1 MLTGVSSGAGAHV
14 FVERLQVA
22 SGAVQARGRVA
33 RVLER
38 DLAEA
43 RCKSDGAGASE
54 RWRTTPDAFLHP
66 ARTTVLAPWARVA
79 GI

>member
-1 MLTGVSSGAGAHV
+1 M
-14 FVERLQVA
+14 ERLQVA

-54 RWRTTPDAFLHP
+54 RWRTTPDAFLHS

>member
-1 MLTGVSSGAGAHV
+1 M
-14 FVERLQVA
+14 ERLQVA

-66 ARTTVLAPWARVA
+66 ARTTVLTPWARVA